1 MEFSRRSVAGGLVV
15 VLLGLALVIAGC
27 SGSGDGND
35 VGAGT
40 GTVRVM
46 LTDAPLSDVQEVWVQ
61 ITRIEAV
68 SSGHGV
74 QVLVTDEQIP
84 DEIELIELAGNPM
97 LLGEP
102 LIPAGR
108 YTQVRLILNDAPG
121 ANYIVDSEDVK
132 HDLKVPSGAQTGAK
146 LVTGAFD
153 IEQGETVTLLL
164 DFDAAASVHQ
174 AGASGMWIMRP
185 TIFASVVP
193 GETLQFATIRGT
205 VLDEDGAP
213 LPAGTDEV
221 LAVFVETPFGPIS
234 ISQVDPTDGSF
245 EIPSIL
251 AGSYQA
257 YVAYADPDGWE
268 PTSPP
273 LNLIYD
279 QDPLQYIDISLD
291 PDQTLDLDIVV
302 DLS

>member
-1 MEFSRRSVAGGLVV
+1 
-15 VLLGLALVIAGC
+15 
-27 SGSGDGND
+27 
-35 VGAGT
+35 
-40 GTVRVM
+40 
-46 LTDAPLSDVQEVWVQ
+46 
-61 ITRIEAV
+61 
-68 SSGHGV
+68 
-74 QVLVTDEQIP
+74 
-84 DEIELIELAGNPM
+84 
-97 LLGEP
+97 
-102 LIPAGR
+102 
-108 YTQVRLILNDAPG
+108 
-121 ANYIVDSEDVK
+121 
-132 HDLKVPSGAQTGAK
+132 
-146 LVTGAFD
+146 
-153 IEQGETVTLLL
+153 
-164 DFDAAASVHQ
+164 
-174 AGASGMWIMRP
+174 MWIMRP

-251 AGSYQA
+251 AGTYQV

-279 QDPLQYIDISLD
+279 QDILQYIDISLY